1 MCLNN
6 SFHYVSHDVFIQVRP
21 VNVQCKF
28 ENRKGLSSTFSIT
41 NSKTPTHTLTLFFAL
56 CSGKILCSTII
67 KLNIIS
73 YIESSHLYSQKE
85 IGQVLVKSYLEH
97 SC

>member
-6 SFHYVSHDVFIQVRP
+6 SFHYVSHDVFIQARP

-41 NSKTPTHTLTLFFAL
+41 NSKTPTHTYTLL
-56 CSGKILCSTII
+56 CLVFWQDIM
-67 KLNIIS
+67 
-73 YIESSHLYSQKE
+73 LYNNKTE
-85 IGQVLVKSYLEH
+85 YYFLY
-97 SC
+97 